1 VKDNNLNGNKMRI
14 LLIGANGEIG
24 KIIKPAFAENH
35 EIISAGRNSGD
46 YHVNIADINSI
57 EKLFQEI
64 GKIDSCICVA
74 GDCYTGDL
82 LSLDEEKLNIGIEN
96 KLLAQINLVLVG
108 QKFLNDN
115 GSFTLTSGKM
125 GDKPVK
131 NNIAKAI
138 VNGGINSFVLAASLE
153 LERGIR
159 ISAISPAKVA
169 DIPIDDLTNAYLK
182 SVESSVNGEIIKV
195 NY

>member
-1 VKDNNLNGNKMRI
+1 MRI

-24 KIIKPAFAENH
+24 KIIKPAFAKNH

-46 YHVNIADINSI
+46 FYVNIADVNSI
-57 EKLFQEI
+57 EKLFQQI
-64 GKIDSCICVA
+64 GNIDACICVA
-74 GDCYTGDL
+74 GDCYTGNL
-82 LSLDEEKLNIGIEN
+82 LSLDEEKLNIGIQN
-96 KLLAQINLVLVG
+96 KLLGQINLVLTG
-108 QKFLNDN
+108 QKFLKEN

-131 NNIAKAI
+131 NNSAKAI
-138 VNGGINSFVLAASLE
+138 VNGGINSFVLSASLE

-159 ISAISPAKVA
+159 INAVSPAKVA
-169 DIPIDDLTNAYLK
+169 DILIQDLENAYLK
-182 SVESSVNGEIIKV
+182 SVESSINGEIIKV